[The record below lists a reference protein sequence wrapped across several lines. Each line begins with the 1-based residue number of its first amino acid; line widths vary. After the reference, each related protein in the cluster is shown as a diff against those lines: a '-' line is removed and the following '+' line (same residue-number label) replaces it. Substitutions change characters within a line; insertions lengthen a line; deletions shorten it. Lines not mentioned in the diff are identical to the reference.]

1 MKRLP
6 NSVAV
11 LILSFFVLAACVT
24 PRPTVDSIADAIVV
38 TSADI
43 ESAAAIVKNLCGNT
57 VPGGPCAMG
66 SLISTSTKDSFKRGL
81 QEALDGVVAANRLL
95 AAGRSVDAEDR
106 LAIADAIVKVLQAE
120 LLRRQ
125 R

>member
-1 MKRLP
+1 MKRL
-6 NSVAV
+6 SYSITV
-11 LILSFFVLAACVT
+11 LILSFFVLAGCVT

-43 ESAAAIVKNLCGNT
+43 ESSAEIVKNLCGNT
-57 VPGGPCAMG
+57 VPNGPCAPG
-66 SLISTSTKDSFKRGL
+66 SLISTSAKDSFKRSL
-81 QEALDGVVAANRLL
+81 QDALDGVVAANRLL
-95 AAGRSVDAEDR
+95 AAGKSVDAEDR
-106 LAIADAIVKVLQAE
+106 LAFVDAIVKQLQAE

>member
-11 LILSFFVLAACVT
+11 LILSCVMLAGCVT
-24 PRPTVDSIADAIVV
+24 PRPEIDSVADAILV
-38 TSADI
+38 TLADI
-43 ESAAAIVKNLCGNT
+43 ESSAEIVKNLCGNT
-57 VPGGPCAMG
+57 VPNGACAPG
-66 SLISTSTKDSFKRGL
+66 SLISTSTKDSFKRSL
-81 QEALDGVVAANRLL
+81 QDALAGVVAANRLL

-106 LAIADAIVKVLQAE
+106 LAFADAIVKALQAE